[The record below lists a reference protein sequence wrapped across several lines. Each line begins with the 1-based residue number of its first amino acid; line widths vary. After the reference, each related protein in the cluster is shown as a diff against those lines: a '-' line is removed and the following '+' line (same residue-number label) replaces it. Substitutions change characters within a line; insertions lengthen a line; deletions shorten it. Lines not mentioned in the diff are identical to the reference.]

1 MEKHMI
7 SFSQVASKTLSGCA
21 LMANRQKVSTDVV
34 ITEHPDYVTILA
46 FDFASS
52 TQGEYAV
59 VELAE
64 YPNKYYPCG
73 LSITNVCRQWLGEYQ
88 GDIEQANKDLKQSGG
103 CRVRLERVRTNK
115 GNAFVKV
122 TVL

>member
-1 MEKHMI
+1 MI
-7 SFSQVASKTLSGCA
+7 SFSQVASKTLTGCQ
-21 LMANRQKVSTDVV
+21 LMANREKISTDRVLS
-34 ITEHPDYVTILA
+34 EHPDYVTIMQ
-46 FDFASS
+46 FDFATS

-73 LSITNVCRQWLGEYQ
+73 LSITNICRQWLDAYE
-88 GDIEQANKDLKQSGG
+88 GDIEQANKDLKASGG
-103 CRVRLERVRTNK
+103 CRVKLERVRTSK

>member
-1 MEKHMI
+1 MI
-7 SFSQVASKTLSGCA
+7 NFKQTASKTLAGCS
-21 LMANRQKVSTDVV
+21 LMANRTKVSTDR
-34 ITEHPDYVTILA
+34 ILTEHQDYVTIVQ
-46 FDFASS
+46 FDFAAS

-64 YPNKYYPCG
+64 YTDKYYPCG
-73 LSITNVCRQWLGEYQ
+73 LSITNICREWLNAYE

-103 CRVRLERVRTNK
+103 CRVRLERVRTTK

>member
-1 MEKHMI
+1 MI
-7 SFSQVASKTLSGCA
+7 NFSQTASKTLAGCS

-34 ITEHPDYVTILA
+34 ITEHPDYITILQ
-46 FDFASS
+46 FDFATS

-73 LSITNVCRQWLGEYQ
+73 LSITNVCRQWIDAYE
-88 GDIEQANKDLKQSGG
+88 GDIEQANKDLKASGG
-103 CRVRLERVRTNK
+103 CRVRLERVRTAK